1 MDLRR
6 KDGGE
11 GLVGGQQVLQSLRL
25 QTEGQSQKQETHPN
39 DKFEVIESQVLQ
51 TEEWACVQE
60 NLPETIRTPRGR

>member
-11 GLVGGQQVLQSLRL
+11 GLVGGRQVLQSLRL
-25 QTEGQSQKQETHPN
+25 QTEGQSQKRETHPN